1 MCIHQWAKKNE
12 AVLKPMQTAIM
23 TKSRDKEKD
32 FRLKSS
38 VLFECSEQGCIK
50 KFWNY
55 DNLVH
60 YLATGNHVRKPEGHL
75 LTD

>member
-1 MCIHQWAKKNE
+1 
-12 AVLKPMQTAIM
+12 MQTAIM

-38 VLFECSEQGCIK
+38 VLFECSEQGYIK
-50 KFWNY
+50 KFLNY
-55 DNLVH
+55 NSLVH
-60 YLATGNHVRKPEGHL
+60 HLATGNHVRKPEGHL